1 MLVYKGG
8 SFTYNDVYNMP
19 IHYRRLYLKLL
30 EEGHNLNNRKYTF
43 LISHMSEIQDRM
55 MQQIHLNENTITLKY

>member
-30 EEGHNLNNRKYTF
+30 EEALTNETKAMEESMNKNNKSSF
-43 LISHMSEIQDRM
+43 KH
-55 MQQIHLNENTITLKY
+55 